1 MANYYLL
8 KQALLALPLA
18 AGEPLRGMEELL
30 ERQRADA
37 TSKNEPSLLD
47 GAESG
52 SDDTSVAAGD
62 QPGLVKLGTACT
74 STAAR

>member
-8 KQALLALPLA
+8 KQALLALPRS
-18 AGEPLRGMEELL
+18 GEPLRGMEELL

-47 GAESG
+47 GAECG